1 MYQLLSLWLEIS
13 SVSLSRADL
22 YTSCWVFCIVYS
34 YWNSI
39 TFSRRYKQWCQCCFS
54 IDWCWHSSPVWSSKP
69 NNQYAKVYHITCIA
83 MYLNQPDNFV
93 ICFTIGQHPGP
104 VGHAYL
110 AKSFLP
116 SDFDGY
122 INVMKFWISHTVS
135 YFV

>member
-1 MYQLLSLWLEIS
+1 
-13 SVSLSRADL
+13 
-22 YTSCWVFCIVYS
+22 
-34 YWNSI
+34 
-39 TFSRRYKQWCQCCFS
+39 
-54 IDWCWHSSPVWSSKP
+54 
-69 NNQYAKVYHITCIA
+69 